1 MMTQRAAT
9 DTGAAM
15 VGAVAIRRSGEVSG
29 ARALNRN
36 AYCAVRKIGDTP
48 IGTAQS
54 GGESEEGRR
63 PAPLGGV
70 RGEGRELAACL
81 CKREGLPRERSSAG
95 GGVAILPRCV
105 V

>member
-48 IGTAQS
+48 TGTAQS
-54 GGESEEGRR
+54 GGESERGGGPPLSVGSAGR
-63 PAPLGGV
+63 A
-70 RGEGRELAACL
+70 ES
-81 CKREGLPRERSSAG
+81 LPRVSASARAFPANAAARG
-95 GGVAILPRCV
+95 AV
-105 V
+105 